1 MASELY
7 VETLKGLTSGA
18 NANKV
23 IIPAGQTL
31 DASAGG
37 VELPAGVGG
46 KVLQVKHSFRS
57 GNNSVITF
65 SASSGTSA
73 LYGTGFG
80 NRTYNLAA
88 TINITPT
95 STSSS
100 LICIAQLCWTS
111 MADTSTMAH
120 GQIITLNDTT
130 AINPEDYPW
139 YPHSTH
145 GEFYYPSGHVQGV
158 FEPNSTSEQII
169 RLRPYVYIESG
180 SGTGRFVG
188 HSLIVMEIAG

>member
-23 IIPAGQTL
+23 IIPSGQTL
-31 DASAGG
+31 EVADGLRSADM
-37 VELPAGVGG
+37 PAGS
-46 KVLQVKHSFRS
+46 VLQVKHSYRS

-65 SASSGTSA
+65 SASPGTSA
-73 LYGTGFG
+73 LYSTGFG

-88 TINITPT
+88 TINITPI
-95 STSSS
+95 STSST
-100 LICIAQLCWTS
+100 LVCIGNVGWTS
-111 MADTSTMAH
+111 MQATSTMSH
-120 GQIITLNDTT
+120 GQILTLNDTDS
-130 AINPEDYPW
+130 INPEDYPW
-139 YPHSTH
+139 YPHAVL
-145 GEFYYPSGHVQGV
+145 GEFYYPSQHIQGV

-169 RLRPYVYIESG
+169 RLRPFVYIESG
-180 SGTGRFVG
+180 SGTGRFIG